1 MRDEIKENSTEDLL
15 MLYQQNNDIEIRN
28 KIVIEYS
35 SMVKGIAYQMRGIFT
50 NYAHID
56 DVVNQGIIALIEC
69 IDRFEVE
76 KHAKFETFA
85 YKRIKGAVIDYVR
98 KQDWVPRRVRLL
110 SKKINKAYD
119 ELSNQLLREPTHEEL
134 ANFLEISVESLE
146 KCYSE
151 TAGAMLLSF
160 ESSIQGSEDKFFAE
174 PIDLN
179 SSADAR
185 LYKDELQQVL
195 KDSLDLLKPRERQ
208 ILTLYYY
215 EELKQVEI
223 AEVMGVSEQRISQIL
238 SVTLQKIRN
247 CMKDYI
253 ND

>member
-1 MRDEIKENSTEDLL
+1 MSDEIKENSTEDLL
-15 MLYQQNNDIEIRN
+15 LLYQQNNDIELRN
-28 KIVIEYS
+28 QIVMEYS
-35 SMVKGIAYQMRGIFT
+35 SMVKAIAYQMRGVFT

-69 IDRFEVE
+69 VDRFEID

-110 SKKINKAYD
+110 SKKINRAYD
-119 ELSNQLLREPTHEEL
+119 ELSNKYLREPTHEEL
-134 ANFLEISVESLE
+134 AEFLEISLETLE

-160 ESSIQGSEDKFFAE
+160 ESSMQGNEDKFFAE

-185 LYKDELQQVL
+185 LYKEELHSIL
-195 KDSLDLLKPRERQ
+195 KESLDLLKPREKQ

-215 EELKQVEI
+215 EELKQAEI

-238 SVTLQKIRN
+238 SVALQKIRH

>member
-1 MRDEIKENSTEDLL
+1 MHDEIKKDSTEDLL
-15 MLYQQNNDIEIRN
+15 LLYQKNHDIEIRN
-28 KIVIEYS
+28 KIVMEYS
-35 SMVKGIAYQMRGIFT
+35 SMAKAIAFQMRGVFT
-50 NYAHID
+50 NYAHVD
-56 DVVNQGIIALIEC
+56 DIVNQGIIALIEC
-69 IDRFEVE
+69 IDRFDID

-85 YKRIKGAVIDYVR
+85 YKRIKGSVIDYVR

-119 ELSNQLLREPTHEEL
+119 ELSNNLLREPTHEEL
-134 ANFLEISVESLE
+134 ANYLEITVEALE

-160 ESSIQGSEDKFFAE
+160 EGSLQGSEDKFFAE

-185 LYKDELQQVL
+185 LYKEELQVVL
-195 KDSLDLLKPRERQ
+195 KQSLDSLKERERQ

-215 EELKQVEI
+215 EELKQAEI

-238 SVTLQKIRN
+238 AVTLQKIRN
-247 CMKDYI
+247 NMKDYI